1 MFLNRILMV
10 SAGSPHHVQSD
21 AEIQDERRV
30 EMSTNSEIAIGPNR
44 RLHSRDLKIREGGQA
59 TATPERSFK
68 RR

>member
-21 AEIQDERRV
+21 AEIQDEG
-30 EMSTNSEIAIGPNR
+30 ELKMSSKSEIAIGACR
-44 RLHSRDLKIREGGQA
+44 RLHAGDLKIRDGGQA